1 MDAYNRPVRGMNV
14 KARKAA
20 RKDFYTVTVLTDK
33 LTRRS
38 FAHKHYFYPIP
49 RTALDRNSKLT
60 QNPGW

>member
-1 MDAYNRPVRGMNV
+1 MNV

-49 RTALDRNSKLT
+49 RTALDRNPS
-60 QNPGW
+60 